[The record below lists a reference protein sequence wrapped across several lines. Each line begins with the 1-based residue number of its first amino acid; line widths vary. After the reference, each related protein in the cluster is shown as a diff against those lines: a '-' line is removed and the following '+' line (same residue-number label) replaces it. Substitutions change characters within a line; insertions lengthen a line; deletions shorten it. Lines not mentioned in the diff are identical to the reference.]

1 MSQLSIELKAQL
13 TEQLS
18 ENPWSD
24 ELSDGWAVVED
35 GDWTDS
41 HKSESKTDIVKHHGS
56 GKFFRVGFY
65 RTGDYWQGYE
75 TEFTDVVEV
84 EPYEKVITAYREV
97 KLLDVVVP
105 AMSVAKAA
113 SHE

>member
-1 MSQLSIELKAQL
+1 MSLLKELKELL
-13 TEQLS
+13 TE
-18 ENPWSD
+18 EPWS
-24 ELSDGWAVVED
+24 EGLPDGWKVIED

-41 HKSESKTDIVKHHGS
+41 HKSESKTDIVQHTES
-56 GKFFRVGFY
+56 GKFFRVDFY
-65 RTGDYWQGYE
+65 RTGDYWHGYE
-75 TEFTDVVEV
+75 TEFSDVVEV

-113 SHE
+113 THE